1 MIKGPAAWNRMY
13 LPQEV
18 REHRA
23 AGLEQAQSLT
33 FNHKQMQ
40 S

>member
-13 LPQEV
+13 LPQV

-23 AGLEQAQSLT
+23 AGLEQAQTLT
-33 FNHKQMQ
+33 FNNKQMQ